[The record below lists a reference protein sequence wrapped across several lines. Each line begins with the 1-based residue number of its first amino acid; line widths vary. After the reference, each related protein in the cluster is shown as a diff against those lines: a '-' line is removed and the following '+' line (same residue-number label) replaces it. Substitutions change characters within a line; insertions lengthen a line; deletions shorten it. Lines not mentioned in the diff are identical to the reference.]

1 MIDKIIEELGK
12 LAKENLGY
20 NNSNM
25 TESEMRTYCSLSLF
39 EVEEIVKKY
48 ENDGWISVKDR
59 LPESNY
65 DILNHKDYLTY
76 NEYGTY
82 MLLPYCK
89 GWNCTPNLNGTPC
102 KENEIT
108 DVIAYREL
116 PQPYKGE

>member
-1 MIDKIIEELGK
+1 MIDKIIKELER

-48 ENDGWISVKDR
+48 ENDGWVSVKDR
-59 LPESNY
+59 LPTETKYYNVT
-65 DILNHKDYLTY
+65 LNNSYVEFLYY
-76 NEYGTY
+76 NTFAETWYFMADG
-82 MLLPYCK
+82 
-89 GWNCTPNLNGTPC
+89 
-102 KENEIT
+102 KEENNTNWEEKCNNVT
-108 DVIAYREL
+108 AWREL